1 MVMTA
6 KGKRRRRGKPKSKR
20 HDEVGIHREKGHG
33 PAKRGAIALRQSLEN
48 QLRLGTAT
56 GARAPRPTGLAVRLA
71 TGDASGSAGARGE
84 LRALPLAEWE
94 ARTR

>member
-1 MVMTA
+1 M
-6 KGKRRRRGKPKSKR
+6 
-20 HDEVGIHREKGHG
+20 
-33 PAKRGAIALRQSLEN
+33 RQSLEN

-71 TGDASGSAGARGE
+71 TGDASGCAGERAALGE